1 MSDSNEPSTPALEQT
16 TGTRFER
23 LIQIMRTLRSSKGC
37 PWDRAQ
43 TLASLRPFVLEETYE
58 VLDALDRGDLTD
70 LQAELGDLLFQVVF
84 LCQVAAESGPFT
96 VDDAIEA
103 ITNKLVRRHPH
114 VFGPHGGTPVT
125 RLSTSSEVRE
135 QWEDLKAEERAE
147 AGRPENLL
155 GGVPATLPSLLR
167 AFEIGS
173 RVASIGFDWKT
184 SANVVDK
191 IEEEVEELRQA
202 VNADTTERCEEEMGD
217 LLFSIA
223 NLSRKLGIEPEGA
236 LRRANQKFCDRFER
250 LVKRLRAVGR
260 SLQDASFEEMEA
272 AWQTAKKES

>member
-84 LCQVAAESGPFT
+84 LCQVAAESGTFT

-135 QWEDLKAEERAE
+135 QWEALKAEERAE

-155 GGVPATLPSLLR
+155 EGVPATLPALLR
-167 AFEIGS
+167 AFEIGA

>member
-1 MSDSNEPSTPALEQT
+1 MSEQDQT
-16 TGTRFER
+16 AKPWGGRFSEATDTFVER
-23 LIQIMRTLRSSKGC
+23 
-37 PWDRAQ
+37 
-43 TLASLRPFVLEETYE
+43 
-58 VLDALDRGDLTD
+58 
-70 LQAELGDLLFQVVF
+70 
-84 LCQVAAESGPFT
+84 FT
-96 VDDAIEA
+96 
-103 ITNKLVRRHPH
+103 
-114 VFGPHGGTPVT
+114 
-125 RLSTSSEVRE
+125 
-135 QWEDLKAEERAE
+135 
-147 AGRPENLL
+147 
-155 GGVPATLPSLLR
+155 
-167 AFEIGS
+167 
-173 RVASIGFDWKT
+173 ASIGFDWKT